1 MTVDA
6 NDNLFIADY
15 FAFKIRKVNG
25 STQVITTYAGTGI
38 EGRAGDNGPAT
49 KANLD
54 HPSSVAVDG
63 NGNLFISDQYNNKVR
78 NVDTAGI
85 IHTYMGT
92 GKTCLCGDGG
102 PAINGSMWNPLE
114 VATDPSG
121 NVFVGGGNANVVQR
135 INAQTGIWGTV
146 AGNAKKPLVG
156 GFAGDGGLATLAT
169 LANFGLWVDASN
181 NLFISDEGNNR
192 IRTAHL
198 TPAVTMPTQ
207 PMNFGNVAINTASNS
222 KMVKTQSTGGVDL
235 NISSIAIT
243 GTNASNFSKT
253 TTCPNPGLLGVDSQ
267 CSTSVVF
274 TPTFYGNAK
283 ASLTFTDNATNSPQT
298 ISLTGSG
305 PDFSISNSSNTL
317 TVARG
322 NAGSVTTTFAPIAAF
337 NKTIA
342 VSCSGAPAGTTCK
355 ANPTSVTLNGVS
367 SGTTQITVT
376 VGTSATPGVYNL
388 SVRGLFSPLQHAAAL
403 TLTIQ

>member
-1 MTVDA
+1 V
-6 NDNLFIADY
+6 
-15 FAFKIRKVNG
+15 
-25 STQVITTYAGTGI
+25 AGTGI
-38 EGRAGDNGPAT
+38 EGRSGDGGQAI

-63 NGNLFISDQYNNKVR
+63 SGTLFISDQYNNKVR
-78 NVDTAGI
+78 NVDSAGV

-135 INAQTGIWGTV
+135 INATTGIWGTV

-181 NLFISDEGNNR
+181 TLFISDQGNNR

-207 PMNFGNVAINTASNS
+207 PMNFGNVPLNTASPS
-222 KMVKTQSTGGVDL
+222 KSVKTQSSGGVDL

-243 GTNASNFSKT
+243 GTNASNFTKT
-253 TTCPNPGLLGVDSQ
+253 TSCPNPGLLGVDSL
-267 CSTSVVF
+267 CTTSVVF
-274 TPTFYGNAK
+274 TPTFYGMAK

-298 ISLTGSG
+298 ILLNGSG
-305 PDFSISNSSNTL
+305 PDFSISNSSNTI

-322 NAGSVTTTFAPIAAF
+322 SNGTITTTLAPIAGF
-337 NKTIA
+337 NQTIA
-342 VSCSGAPAGTTCK
+342 LTCTGAPAGTTCK
-355 ANPTSVTLNGVS
+355 PNPTSVTLNGVS
-367 SGTTQITVT
+367 SGSSQVKITVQS
-376 VGTSATPGVYNL
+376 GATPGVYNL
-388 SVRGLFSPLQHAAAL
+388 SVKGLFSPLQHGAPL
-403 TLTIQ
+403 TLTVQ

>member
-1 MTVDA
+1 
-6 NDNLFIADY
+6 
-15 FAFKIRKVNG
+15 
-25 STQVITTYAGTGI
+25 
-38 EGRAGDNGPAT
+38 
-49 KANLD
+49 
-54 HPSSVAVDG
+54 
-63 NGNLFISDQYNNKVR
+63 
-78 NVDTAGI
+78 
-85 IHTYMGT
+85 
-92 GKTCLCGDGG
+92 
-102 PAINGSMWNPLE
+102 
-114 VATDPSG
+114 
-121 NVFVGGGNANVVQR
+121 
-135 INAQTGIWGTV
+135 
-146 AGNAKKPLVG
+146 
-156 GFAGDGGLATLAT
+156 
-169 LANFGLWVDASN
+169 
-181 NLFISDEGNNR
+181 
-192 IRTAHL
+192 
-198 TPAVTMPTQ
+198 
-207 PMNFGNVAINTASNS
+207 MNFGNVAINTASNS

-322 NAGSVTTTFAPIAAF
+322 NAGSVTTTLTPIAAF
-337 NKTIA
+337 NKAIA
-342 VSCSGAPAGTTCK
+342 VSCSGAPAGTMCK